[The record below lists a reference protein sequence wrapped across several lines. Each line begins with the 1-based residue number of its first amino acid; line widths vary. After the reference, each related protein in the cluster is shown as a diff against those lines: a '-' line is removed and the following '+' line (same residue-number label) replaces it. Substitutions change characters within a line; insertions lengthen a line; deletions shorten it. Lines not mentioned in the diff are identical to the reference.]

1 MPVKIYRSIWGNI
14 FIFIFLGLLA
24 CFMALPLVFT
34 ISMAFKPIDELFLY
48 PPRFFVMKPTLKNFR
63 DLFSIMG
70 NSLVPFTRFL
80 FNSIIIGVIGT
91 VGHVIIASMAAYPL
105 AKKKFPGSTI
115 IFQIIVLSLMFN
127 AYVTGIPRFVI
138 LSKLGW
144 LNDYKALILPG
155 VASSLGLYLMRQ
167 FMTQV
172 PDAYIESAR
181 IEGAGEF
188 RTLWYAVMPLVK
200 PAWLT
205 LSLLSFIGFW
215 GDTGSPALY
224 ITNEALKTLPLAL
237 SYIQAGG
244 IARTG
249 ATAAT
254 GLLMMIPPILF
265 FILSQSSM
273 IDTMKTAGLKE

>member
-14 FIFIFLGLLA
+14 LIFIFLGLLA

-91 VGHVIIASMAAYPL
+91 TGHVIVASMAAYPL

-205 LSLLSFIGFW
+205 LALLSFIAFW